1 MIEYYNGTLIYR
13 YVGVLHDREYYN
25 GTLIY
30 RYVGVLRNLDACYD
44 QMLHP
49 QKRILVRYNI
59 YNINQTNSLLSLF
72 TLSSLEISCL
82 KVFMFL

>member
-1 MIEYYNGTLIYR
+1 MLEYYMI
-13 YVGVLHDREYYN
+13 EYYN

-59 YNINQTNSLLSLF
+59 YMQIRHVPCF
-72 TLSSLEISCL
+72 PCL
-82 KVFMFL
+82 HLVL